1 MIIPVW
7 HDALFIN
14 EMPIWPKFATEICE
28 RHGVLQQEINWLI
41 AKQFVSTR
49 IDTILLM
56 KSIFSE
62 TKERGS
68 QTRNK

>member
-7 HDALFIN
+7 HALFIN

-41 AKQFVSTR
+41 AKQIRLNNTFDE
-49 IDTILLM
+49 IN
-56 KSIFSE
+56 F
-62 TKERGS
+62 
-68 QTRNK
+68 Q